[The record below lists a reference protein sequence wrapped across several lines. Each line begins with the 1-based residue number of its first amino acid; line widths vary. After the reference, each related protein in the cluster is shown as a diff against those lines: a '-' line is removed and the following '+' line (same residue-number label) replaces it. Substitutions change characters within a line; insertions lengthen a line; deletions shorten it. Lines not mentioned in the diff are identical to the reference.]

1 MIKRTTLW
9 LSEDAYTGPGCEG
22 IWADYVLWWDRPT
35 LVKGKWKRQR
45 GCRPRI
51 VSFSAFP
58 FEKLAFFSVQPGTC
72 AEVYVGFDRAESFTG
87 LKVIA

>member
-35 LVKGKWKRQR
+35 LVKGK
-45 GCRPRI
+45 
-51 VSFSAFP
+51 
-58 FEKLAFFSVQPGTC
+58 
-72 AEVYVGFDRAESFTG
+72 
-87 LKVIA
+87 